1 MIHLECCKQ
10 HEDFMNERQNTS
22 CLVCK
27 ELNTPCAEKL
37 TMNQVKSLNRNRAEV
52 LFKKGEVLC
61 KQGAFASHIMYIREG
76 LAKVYLENENKNFI
90 LKVKSPGYYL
100 GLNSLFRGNVFTYS
114 ASAFIDTKV
123 CMIDS
128 DAFKNM
134 ILENAAFGA
143 EIIKIL
149 NKSIMQTY
157 DRLYNLTQ
165 KHLHGRLADIIL
177 CLAEHIYHDHNFQ
190 LEMTR
195 KELGELSSMA
205 TESVI
210 RILKEFKEEGI
221 VILNGRS
228 IEIHNPERLRQISEL
243 G

>member
-1 MIHLECCKQ
+1 
-10 HEDFMNERQNTS
+10 MNERQKTS
-22 CLVCK
+22 CMVCK
-27 ELNTPCAEKL
+27 ELNRPCVEKL
-37 TMNQVKSLNRNRAEV
+37 TMDQVETLNVNRAEV
-52 LFKKGEVLC
+52 NFKKGEVLC
-61 KQGAFASHIMYIREG
+61 KQGAFASHIMFIREG
-76 LAKVYLENENKNFI
+76 LVKVYLENENKNLI
-90 LKVKSPGYYL
+90 LKVKSPGYYI

-128 DAFKNM
+128 ETFKNM
-134 ILENAAFGA
+134 ILENATFGA
-143 EIIKIL
+143 EIIRIL
-149 NKSIMQTY
+149 NKSIVQTY

-177 CLAEHIYHDHNFQ
+177 CLSEHIHHDHNFQ
-190 LEMTR
+190 MQITR
-195 KELGELSSMA
+195 KELGELASMA

-221 VILNGRS
+221 VTLNGRRL
-228 IEIHNPERLRQISEL
+228 EIHKPERLRQISEL

>member
-1 MIHLECCKQ
+1 
-10 HEDFMNERQNTS
+10 MNGRQRTS

-27 ELNTPCAEKL
+27 ELKNPCVENL
-37 TMNQVKSLNRNRAEV
+37 TMDQVKTLDENRTDV
-52 LFKKGEVLC
+52 TFKKGEVLC

-76 LAKVYLENENKNFI
+76 LVKVYLENENKNLI
-90 LKVKSPGYYL
+90 LKVKSPGYYI

-128 DAFKNM
+128 EAFKNM
-134 ILENAAFGA
+134 ILENPVFGA

-149 NKSIMQTY
+149 NKSIVQTY

-177 CLAEHIYHDHNFQ
+177 CLAEHIHYDHNFQ
-190 LEMTR
+190 MQITR
-195 KELGELSSMA
+195 KELGELASMA

-221 VILNGRS
+221 VTMNGRS
-228 IEIHNPERLRQISEL
+228 IEIHNPERLKQISEL

>member
-1 MIHLECCKQ
+1 
-10 HEDFMNERQNTS
+10 MNGRQKMS
-22 CLVCK
+22 CMVCK
-27 ELNTPCAEKL
+27 ELKKPCVEKL
-37 TMNQVKSLNRNRAEV
+37 TMDQVETLNVNRAEV
-52 LFKKGEVLC
+52 SFRKGEVLC

-76 LAKVYLENENKNFI
+76 LVKVYLENDNKNLI
-90 LKVKSPGYYL
+90 LKVKSPGYYI

-128 DAFKNM
+128 ETFKNM
-134 ILENAAFGA
+134 ILENATFGA
-143 EIIKIL
+143 EIIRIL
-149 NKSIMQTY
+149 NKSIVQTY

-177 CLAEHIYHDHNFQ
+177 CLAEHVHHDHNFQ
-190 LEMTR
+190 MQITR
-195 KELGELSSMA
+195 KELGELASMA

-221 VILNGRS
+221 VTLNGRKL
-228 IEIHNPERLRQISEL
+228 EIHNPERLRQISEL

>member
-1 MIHLECCKQ
+1 
-10 HEDFMNERQNTS
+10 MNARQKTS
-22 CLVCK
+22 CMVCK
-27 ELNTPCAEKL
+27 ELNKPCVEKL
-37 TMNQVKSLNRNRAEV
+37 TMDEVEALNANRAEV
-52 LFKKGEVLC
+52 SFKKGEVLC

-76 LAKVYLENENKNFI
+76 LVKVYLENENKNLI
-90 LKVKSPGYYL
+90 LKVKSPGYYI

-123 CMIDS
+123 CMINS
-128 DAFKNM
+128 ETFKDM
-134 ILENAAFGA
+134 ILENATFGA

-149 NKSIMQTY
+149 NKSIVQTY

-177 CLAEHIYHDHNFQ
+177 CLAEHIHHDHNFQ
-190 LEMTR
+190 MQITR

-221 VILNGRS
+221 VTLNGRR